1 MTATTK
7 PLSDYPDA
15 PDVESSS
22 LDYQSRFSGEV
33 GRWFVDVQA
42 RALIDAL
49 PKLSRP
55 LRVLDVGGGHAQ
67 NLAAL
72 LQAGADVTVL
82 ASADAPTEVIAPFLN
97 RITYQRGSLN
107 QIPFAPASFDVVI
120 CFRILAHIDDWQRH
134 IAELT
139 RVASNRVICD
149 YPVKRSVNALADG
162 LFAMKKQIESNTRHF
177 RIFRETELIDSF
189 RLNGAEQIFRRG
201 QFVLPMAVHRALKSA
216 ALSRTLEQITHYV
229 GLDRLLGSPV
239 IAAFATTDNSNTD
252 KAINR
257 EAQ

>member
-1 MTATTK
+1 MTATAK
-7 PLSDYPDA
+7 PLSDHPDA
-15 PDVESSS
+15 PDIESSS
-22 LDYQSRFSGEV
+22 LDYQRRFSGAV
-33 GRWFVDVQA
+33 GHWFVDVQA

-67 NLAAL
+67 NLSAL
-72 LQAGADVTVL
+72 LQAGAEVTVL
-82 ASADAPTEVIAPFLN
+82 ASADAPTEVIAPFLD

-139 RVASNRVICD
+139 RVASDRVICD

-177 RIFRETELIDSF
+177 RIFRETELLDCF
-189 RLNGAEQIFRRG
+189 QRNGATQIFRRG

-216 ALSRTLEQITHYV
+216 ALSRTLEQMTRCV

-239 IAAFATTDNSNTD
+239 IAAFATSNSNTD
-252 KAINR
+252 KTNHR